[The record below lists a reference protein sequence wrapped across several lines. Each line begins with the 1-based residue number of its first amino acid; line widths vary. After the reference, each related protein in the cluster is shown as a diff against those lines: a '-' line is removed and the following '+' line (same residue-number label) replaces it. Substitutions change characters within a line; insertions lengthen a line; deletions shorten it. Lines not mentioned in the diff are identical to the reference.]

1 MINLIG
7 LVVVIIVVVSI
18 ILATRS
24 KKTFHPGSGTE
35 SASTTRG
42 VWLYL
47 LTLISLGIFA
57 TGVGQLLTLIFDVT
71 IKSSYLTQVGRAT
84 FNQQQLS
91 LGIAMIAIGGP
102 LWFLFWRVVQRRARG
117 NNGEIGALIR
127 KLFLN
132 FILLETA
139 LMGLI
144 TASDFL
150 KWLIAGV
157 PLANFSSGNLAI
169 IIVAGVVWF
178 YHWQV
183 SESEGHPSPTA
194 KTLRRWYVYILSSF
208 GLVWLT
214 VGLVRLINA
223 AVISLPVWGD
233 ILVQGQFW
241 NNNTQTSIAQ
251 IILGGVALYFHWFHM
266 AHGDFDSILRQV
278 YFYLLTIS
286 GGVIAALVASTI
298 LLFRVFIWVFGD
310 ISTTT
315 SLHFQFL
322 GWAVPTILVGVAIW
336 GYHQRLAQEEASGV
350 QEKRESAQRVYFYL
364 MSFLGL
370 GTLVA
375 GLVFLFGI
383 LIDLITYATGTALTL
398 TSGWWRNQLA
408 LCLALL
414 LVGTP
419 IWLYYWNGILKR
431 VQAGGIEEW
440 RALSRRIFLYVIVG
454 VSIITLAADLVNIIY
469 QLLSG
474 ILQGNFGINILRSSN
489 WSLQTLIVAAP
500 LLWYH
505 WQILRVDQRH
515 GTELAVIRHNVT
527 FLTDDR
533 SGELA
538 LRLENRLGYKIQV
551 LYQVGQTGEPLSIL
565 PDEEINRL
573 VIEIQSS
580 PSNKVML
587 VVLGGKIITLP
598 YQDK

>member
-1 MINLIG
+1 
-7 LVVVIIVVVSI
+7 
-18 ILATRS
+18 
-24 KKTFHPGSGTE
+24 
-35 SASTTRG
+35 
-42 VWLYL
+42 
-47 LTLISLGIFA
+47 
-57 TGVGQLLTLIFDVT
+57 
-71 IKSSYLTQVGRAT
+71 TQVGRAT

-91 LGIAMIAIGGP
+91 LGLAMIVIGGP
-102 LWFLFWRVVQRRARG
+102 LWFLFWRLVQRPARG
-117 NNGEIGALIR
+117 NSEEIGAAIR

-132 FILLETA
+132 FILLETS

-144 TASDFL
+144 AASDFL
-150 KWLIAGV
+150 KWLMAGV
-157 PLANFSSGNLAI
+157 PLANLSSGNLAI

-183 SESEGHPSPTA
+183 SESEGHPSPIA
-194 KTLRRWYVYILSSF
+194 KTLRRWYVYILSGF

-214 VGLVRLINA
+214 MGLVQLINA
-223 AVISLPVWGD
+223 TVISLPVWRD

-241 NNNTQTSIAQ
+241 NISTQTSIAQ

-266 AHGDFDSILRQV
+266 ARGDFESTLRQV

-322 GWAVPTILVGVAIW
+322 GWAVPTILVGVAVW
-336 GYHQRLAQEEASGV
+336 GYHQRLTQEEASGV
-350 QEKRESAQRVYFYL
+350 EIKRESARRVYFYL

-375 GLVFLFGI
+375 GLIFLFGI
-383 LIDLITYATGTALTL
+383 LIDVITYATGTALTV
-398 TSGWWRNQLA
+398 TSSWWRNQLA

-419 IWLYYWNGILKR
+419 IWLYYWNVILKR
-431 VQAGGIEEW
+431 VQAGGIEEC
-440 RALSRRIFLYVIVG
+440 RALSRRVFLYLIVG
-454 VSIITLAADLVNIIY
+454 ASIITLAADLVNIIY

-474 ILQGNFGINILRSSN
+474 TLQGNFGITVLRSSK

-515 GTELAVIRHNVT
+515 RAELAVTRHNVT

-538 LRLENRLGYKIQV
+538 SRLENRLGHKIKV
-551 LYQVGQTGEPLSIL
+551 LYQVGQMGEPSAL
-565 PDEEINRL
+565 PDEEIDRL
-573 VIEIQSS
+573 ASEIQSS
-580 PSNKVML
+580 PSNKVIL
-587 VVLGGKIITLP
+587 LVLGGKVITLP
-598 YQDK
+598 YQEK